1 MQLWDFLKTNT
12 VRYLWMFGLMV
23 YSNSLTK
30 KTGQCFK
37 GIDVKQ
43 YFIDTIPHTLEYLN
57 KAIALPSKN

>member
-1 MQLWDFLKTNT
+1 MGFLKNKYGQVFMDVWTNG
-12 VRYLWMFGLMV
+12 VFEQFD
-23 YSNSLTK
+23 K